1 MHDRV
6 IDILE
11 SFPTWIDLYE
21 ITGRIQLPNVDLE
34 VDGLDQENMAKL
46 IRAFEQWAELQRP
59 RGKCV
64 TTPVDLP
71 RLDVGSF

>member
-46 IRAFEQWAELQRP
+46 IKAFEQSAELQRP
-59 RGKCV
+59 RGKRF

-71 RLDVGSF
+71 RLDVSSF